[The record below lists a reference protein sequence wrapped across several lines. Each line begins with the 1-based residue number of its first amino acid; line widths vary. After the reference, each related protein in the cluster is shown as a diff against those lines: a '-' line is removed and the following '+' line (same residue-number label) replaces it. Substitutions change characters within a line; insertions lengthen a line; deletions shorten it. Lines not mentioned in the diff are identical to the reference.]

1 MRRVH
6 LFIATFTKARNRL
19 VYALLGFVFFSMIAC
34 QPVRA
39 AIFSSAL
46 DDSIRVDGRVILVE
60 AQVQFDS
67 LLVPPKA
74 KSMRDASRLR
84 EPRRPLEG
92 SSFELGV
99 TPFIG
104 LGAGPLELR
113 SWIDWSGRYDWSQT
127 LSLQHRLAKMGGAT
141 LSQKGWERSSHVRLS
156 FSAQQFAHL
165 NREMLPDSVIGFIPE
180 ANGQEWS
187 AVTFSRYSNGV
198 ETDTIA
204 LTGSRQ
210 KSLQFAFEFGLAAEH
225 RKGWEIRWRAGATVN
240 LRTIER
246 LQLFEPK
253 LDGTA
258 WRLLTQ
264 EAFGILPTT
273 SIALG
278 RQLATI
284 QGWQW
289 KVWADC
295 TYRPQSMQNLWFGV
309 GFTVNRER

>member
-1 MRRVH
+1 
-6 LFIATFTKARNRL
+6 LFIPTCSKARNRL
-19 VYALLGFVFFSMIAC
+19 VYALLGFAFFSMIAS

-39 AIFSSAL
+39 AILPSAV

-67 LLVPPKA
+67 LVVPPRA
-74 KSMRDASRLR
+74 KSMRDAPRLR
-84 EPRRPLEG
+84 EPKRPLEG
-92 SSFELGV
+92 SSFELGF

-113 SWIDWSGRYDWSQT
+113 SWNEWSGQYDWSQT
-127 LSLQHRLAKMGGAT
+127 FSLEHRLTKMGGAT
-141 LSQKGWERSSHVRLS
+141 LSQKGWERSSYLRLS

-165 NREMLPDSVIGFIPE
+165 NREMLPDSVIGFMPE
-180 ANGQEWS
+180 VNGQEWS
-187 AVTFSRYSNGV
+187 AITLSRYSNGI
-198 ETDTIA
+198 ETDTIS

-210 KSLQFAFEFGLAAEH
+210 KSAQFAFEFGLAAEH
-225 RKGWEIRWRAGATVN
+225 RKGWEIRWRAGAAIN

-246 LQLFEPK
+246 LQLFEPN

-258 WRLLTQ
+258 WSLLAQ
-264 EAFGILPTT
+264 EAFGVLPTT

-278 RQLATI
+278 RQLGTI

-289 KVWADC
+289 
-295 TYRPQSMQNLWFGV
+295 
-309 GFTVNRER
+309 

>member
-6 LFIATFTKARNRL
+6 LFNPTFTKARNRL
-19 VYALLGFVFFSMIAC
+19 VYALLGFAFFSMIAC

-39 AIFSSAL
+39 TVLPSAV

-67 LLVPPKA
+67 LVPQRA

-84 EPRRPLEG
+84 ESGRPFEG
-92 SSFELGV
+92 SRFELGV

-113 SWIDWSGRYDWSQT
+113 SWNEWSGQYDWSQT
-127 LSLQHRLAKMGGAT
+127 LSLQHRLPEMGGAT
-141 LSQKGWERSSHVRLS
+141 LSQKGWERSSHVRLAC
-156 FSAQQFAHL
+156 SAQQFAHL
-165 NREMLPDSVIGFIPE
+165 NRDMLPDSVIGFIPE
-180 ANGQEWS
+180 VNGQEWS
-187 AVTFSRYSNGV
+187 AITLSRYSNGI

-210 KSLQFAFEFGLAAEH
+210 KNLQFAFEFGLAAEH
-225 RKGWEIRWRAGATVN
+225 RKGWEIRWRAGAAIN

-246 LQLFEPK
+246 LQLVEPR

-258 WRLLTQ
+258 WSLLTQ

-273 SIALG
+273 SIAFG

-295 TYRPQSMQNLWFGV
+295 TYRPQSLQNLWLGL
-309 GFTVNRER
+309 GFTVDLER